1 VATAQRAYDFARAQ
15 MKAGTI
21 TILTV
26 LNTET
31 SLFSAQDALVQAKS
45 ARLQAL
51 VNLFGALGGGWQK
64 A

>member
-1 VATAQRAYDFARAQ
+1 